1 MEKTMR
7 FAEIPQIRRGVVFS
21 DPFYG
26 PDVWCQYRKEFNP
39 SSSWAMKMES
49 SRDED
54 GYAYFILLMG
64 RGSVLSGLRVVDYE
78 EGAAIHHYAHH
89 VLESKEIGA
98 DTARVFIGS
107 LDCFEKFGD
116 EASIYT
122 AADGLFGELQ
132 VITCKGEQDPAGFL
146 FMGEIDTAVTDEDQL
161 FRTITA
167 AFDGHEIDLERFEKL
182 TDPNSLEVRKQL
194 SKEVQR
200 AKALDHDDKRQ
211 PKKGRNDQ
219 ER

>member
-1 MEKTMR
+1 MEKTVR

-26 PDVWCQYRKEFNP
+26 SDVWCQYRKEFNP

-49 SRDED
+49 ARDED
-54 GYAYFILLMG
+54 GYAYFTLLMG
-64 RGSVLSGLRVVDYE
+64 RGSVLSGLRLVDYE

-89 VLESKEIGA
+89 VLESKDIGA

-107 LDCFEKFGD
+107 LDCFERFGN

-132 VITCKGEQDPAGFL
+132 VVTCKGEQEPAGFL
-146 FMGEIDTAVTDEDQL
+146 FMGEIDTAVTDEDDV
-161 FRTITA
+161 FRTVTA
-167 AFDGHEIDLERFEKL
+167 AFDGHEIDRERFEKI
-182 TDPNSLEVRKQL
+182 TDPNSLEVRKEL
-194 SKEVQR
+194 AKEVR
-200 AKALDHDDKRQ
+200 HAKAFEQGEK
-211 PKKGRNDQ
+211 PKTEKGKDTP